1 MNVQKVLLIE
11 GLANIIVMVIKLVIG
26 IKTGSAAILG
36 DAMHSL
42 SDVANNIIAFLTA
55 RIAGQ
60 PPDREHPYGH
70 HKFEQLA
77 VFGLAMLLAI
87 IAFELML
94 NAIRRFGQ
102 PVEQSIICLLL
113 MICVLLVNIGI
124 TTWEHVWAKRLNSDL
139 LKADARHTLVDVL
152 TTITVLIG
160 WQLSVY
166 GFFGMDSVFAILVA
180 GLIFYLA
187 YDLFRKAVPILVDS
201 VSHDPQLLIKA
212 LNRLPAVREVRR
224 VRSRSVGIETVADV
238 VISVD
243 GGLSTKQSHEV
254 ANAIEELLAKEFD
267 IQDVTVHVEPAIK

>member
-36 DAMHSL
+36 DAIHSL

>member
-42 SDVANNIIAFLTA
+42 SDVTNNIIAFLTA

>member
-11 GLANIIVMVIKLVIG
+11 GLANIIVMAIKLVIG

-113 MICVLLVNIGI
+113 MIGVLLVNIGI

-187 YDLFRKAVPILVDS
+187 YDLFRRAVPILVDS

-267 IQDVTVHVEPAIK
+267 IQDVTVHVEPAMK